1 MYMNALVEKERITA
15 RISTAIAEV
24 LNSAA
29 ELTGTTL
36 NGFVVQAALEKAQ
49 KIVDRDKRI
58 AISHNDA
65 AMLLNLLDS
74 PPKPNDAMDR
84 GFKRFMKEKYGSPEI
99 GSAGKS
105 A

>member
-1 MYMNALVEKERITA
+1 MSALVEKERITA
-15 RISTAIAEV
+15 RISAAVAET

-49 KIVDRDKRI
+49 KIVDREKRI
-58 AISHNDA
+58 MISNNDA
-65 AMLLNLLDS
+65 AMLLNLLDN
-74 PPKPNDAMDR
+74 PPKPNAAMER
-84 GFKRFMKEKYGSPEI
+84 GFKRFMKEKYGNTEST
-99 GSAGKS
+99 SAGKS

>member
-1 MYMNALVEKERITA
+1 MSALLEKERITA
-15 RISTAIAEV
+15 RISTAVAEV

-49 KIVDRDKRI
+49 KIVDREKRI
-58 AISHNDA
+58 TISRDDA

-74 PPKPNDAMDR
+74 PPQPNAAMQW
-84 GFKRFMKEKYGSPEI
+84 GFKRFMEEKYGDR
-99 GSAGKS
+99 KD
-105 A
+105 